1 MFGFNSITIDPK
13 GRIAMPAKYRD
24 ILFELNTNKIV
35 VTQDPQYPALKI
47 YPQGVWNDISSR
59 LQSLQSLDPIVR
71 KLQWTILGNASVQ
84 DFDAQ
89 SRMLLMIPSELRAHA
104 EIEIKEK
111 IALVGM
117 GDKFELWSLT
127 NWEARQHGGPLS
139 TEILEVV
146 LPETV
151 KNMSF

>member
-24 ILFELNTNKIV
+24 SLFELNTNKIV
-35 VTQDPQYPALKI
+35 VTQDPQYHAQKI
-47 YPQGVWNDISSR
+47 YPQVGCKDISFR
-59 LQSLQSLDPIVR
+59 LKSLQRLHPIVR

-89 SRMLLMIPSELRAHA
+89 SRMLLMIPIELRAHA

-117 GDKFELWSLT
+117 GDKFELWSLA

>member
-1 MFGFNSITIDPK
+1 MGSEMCI
-13 GRIAMPAKYRD
+13 RD
-24 ILFELNTNKIV
+24 
-35 VTQDPQYPALKI
+35 
-47 YPQGVWNDISSR
+47 R
-59 LQSLQSLDPIVR
+59 
-71 KLQWTILGNASVQ
+71 
-84 DFDAQ
+84 
-89 SRMLLMIPSELRAHA
+89 
-104 EIEIKEK
+104 

-117 GDKFELWSLT
+117 GDKFELWSLA

>member
-1 MFGFNSITIDPK
+1 M
-13 GRIAMPAKYRD
+13 
-24 ILFELNTNKIV
+24 
-35 VTQDPQYPALKI
+35 
-47 YPQGVWNDISSR
+47 
-59 LQSLQSLDPIVR
+59 QSLDPIVR

-84 DFDAQ
+84 DFDAN
-89 SRMLLMIPSELRAHA
+89 SRMLLMIPGELRAHA

-111 IALVGM
+111 TALVGM
-117 GDKFELWSLT
+117 GDKFELWNIA
-127 NWEARQHGGPLS
+127 NWEARQQGGPLS

>member
-1 MFGFNSITIDPK
+1 MFGFNTVSLDAK
-13 GRIAMPAKYRD
+13 GRISMPARYRD
-24 ILFELNTNKIV
+24 AFKSKGLSKIV
-35 VTQDPQYPALKI
+35 VTKDPQYPALKL
-47 YPQGVWNDISSR
+47 YPDDEWLQISNK
-59 LQSLQSLDPIVR
+59 LQSLQGLDPIVR
-71 KLQWTILGNASVQ
+71 NIQWTILGNASVQ

-89 SRMLLMIPSELRAHA
+89 SRMLLMIPGELRAHA

-117 GDKFELWSLT
+117 GDKFELWSLA

>member
-1 MFGFNSITIDPK
+1 
-13 GRIAMPAKYRD
+13 
-24 ILFELNTNKIV
+24 
-35 VTQDPQYPALKI
+35 
-47 YPQGVWNDISSR
+47 
-59 LQSLQSLDPIVR
+59 VR

-89 SRMLLMIPSELRAHA
+89 SRMLLMIPGELRAHA
-104 EIEIKEK
+104 EIETKEK

-117 GDKFELWSLT
+117 GDKFELWSLA